1 MNDISKA
8 SKIFDFISYSD
19 DTTLSSQIHCFGDA
33 KDNDNISNNISSELN
48 KISEWLKIN
57 KLSLNIKKT
66 KFMVFHTPQKK
77 ISKPNI
83 IIDNYREF

>member
-1 MNDISKA
+1 MVQNDISKA
-8 SKIFDFISYSD
+8 SKIFDFISYAD

-57 KLSLNIKKT
+57 KLSLNIKKKQIYGFSHTTEKNFKT
-66 KFMVFHTPQKK
+66 KH
-77 ISKPNI
+77 
-83 IIDNYREF
+83 NYR